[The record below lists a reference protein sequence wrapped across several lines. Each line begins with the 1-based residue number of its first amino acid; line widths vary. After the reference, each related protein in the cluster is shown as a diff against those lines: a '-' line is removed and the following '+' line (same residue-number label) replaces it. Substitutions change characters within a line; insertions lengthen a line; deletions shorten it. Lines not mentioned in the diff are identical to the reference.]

1 MYDSCSIFMLEIFL
15 NENLNSPVKL
25 VVSGVS
31 AQLLMRKQEHQVPLS
46 VD

>member
-1 MYDSCSIFMLEIFL
+1 MLVVRLYVRFL